1 MFSPRTVGFAAK
13 ELRQCTLG
21 RTPTQLQ
28 SLPPMGY
35 LDLGT
40 VPYLQALHIQTRFNQ
55 LRIANLANPS
65 NQTDRQPK
73 LTDTLFLLQHP
84 PVYTNGLRNRG
95 KLPPSEIQRLRSLG
109 SEYAET
115 GRGGEITFHGPG
127 QLVLYPSVFLRN
139 HHLGVK
145 CYVEGLENTVVDA
158 CMRLGVK
165 AQPWEGFPGVW
176 VGGRKVAGRKVAAR
190 KVAAVGSGVKRY
202 VTLHGLALNCS
213 TDMRWFQHIVPCG
226 LEGKEAVSLE
236 QILAR
241 RVEVQEM
248 VPHILSSFSCVF
260 NCDLLPLHELS
271 PATHQT
277 IVGLV
282 DESKKAINM

>member
-1 MFSPRTVGFAAK
+1 
-13 ELRQCTLG
+13 
-21 RTPTQLQ
+21 LQ

-55 LRIANLANPS
+55 LRIANLANLAKPS
-65 NQTDRQPK
+65 SQPDKQPK

-109 SEYAET
+109 SEYVET

-176 VGGRKVAGRKVAAR
+176 VGGRKVA
-190 KVAAVGSGVKRY
+190 AVGSGVKRY

-241 RVEVQEM
+241 RVEAQEL

-271 PATHQT
+271 PLTHQT